1 MATEREPEYT
11 RAMQTFG
18 EGGTEDDEDYIVPK
32 KKFRSLAREDGRS
45 RACPYLD
52 TIDRLIL
59 DFDFEKVCSISLSNN
74 NVYAC
79 LVCGKYFQ
87 GRGQKSHVHT
97 HSVQMGHHVYLNL
110 HTLKFYCLPDNY
122 EIIDSSLEDI
132 VYVLKPVFTED
143 QIGRM
148 DRSSKWAVALDGEKY
163 LPGIV
168 GLNNIKANDYMNVIL
183 HVLAHVSPVRD
194 YFLDEQSYAHIIP
207 PPGDQNFVVVQRLG
221 ELIRKLWNSRSFK
234 SHVSPHEMLQAVSS
248 ASKKRFRITEQ
259 GDPVDFLSWL
269 LNVLH
274 FALNGTKKPNSSLIY
289 RTFQGTMKVYT
300 RKLPPSSQN
309 ESELKELMKQE
320 EYQEKASSSPFL
332 YLSLDLPP
340 PPLFQD
346 ELEKN
351 IIPQVALFD
360 LLSKFD
366 GKSVKEYKTAS
377 ESHVKRFELTKLPPF
392 LILCIKR
399 FTRNYFYLE
408 KNPTIVNFPLKDID
422 MGEFLSRDPE
432 VRKQHPQTKYNL
444 VANICHDGQAGERES
459 VC

>member
-1 MATEREPEYT
+1 LPW
-11 RAMQTFG
+11 QQ
-18 EGGTEDDEDYIVPK
+18 
-32 KKFRSLAREDGRS
+32 LL
-45 RACPYLD
+45 PYL
-52 TIDRLIL
+52 
-59 DFDFEKVCSISLSNN
+59 
-74 NVYAC
+74 
-79 LVCGKYFQ
+79 
-87 GRGQKSHVHT
+87 
-97 HSVQMGHHVYLNL
+97 
-110 HTLKFYCLPDNY
+110 P
-122 EIIDSSLEDI
+122 
-132 VYVLKPVFTED
+132 PV
-143 QIGRM
+143 
-148 DRSSKWAVALDGEKY
+148 
-163 LPGIV
+163 
-168 GLNNIKANDYMNVIL
+168 
-183 HVLAHVSPVRD
+183 
-194 YFLDEQSYAHIIP
+194 
-207 PPGDQNFVVVQRLG
+207 
-221 ELIRKLWNSRSFK
+221 
-234 SHVSPHEMLQAVSS
+234 
-248 ASKKRFRITEQ
+248 
-259 GDPVDFLSWL
+259 
-269 LNVLH
+269 
-274 FALNGTKKPNSSLIY
+274 
-289 RTFQGTMKVYT
+289 
-300 RKLPPSSQN
+300 SQN

-444 VANICHDGQAGERES
+444 VANICHDGQAGSGKGTYRVHVRHKGANQWFELQDLHVTSLQAQMITLAES
-459 VC
+459 YIQVYELQEESDGMDENR